1 MTRHFALA
9 ASLVS
14 SLSLSLLCAGSA
26 HAQLY
31 KWVGTDG
38 KITYSDVPPPAT
50 AKQVERKA
58 IGGGGETDTSGLP
71 FELANAVKS
80 SPVTLYTA
88 PKCAPCTQ
96 ARAMLVARG
105 IPFSEKTVVS
115 NDDIEKLRQVSGDAQ
130 LPFVLVGAT
139 KQQGYSQEVWNGVLS
154 AAGYPETS
162 MLPKTY
168 RQAPATAAAPP
179 PPPAAPA
186 AGSSAPQRQAQGSD
200 GTPAPAGNAPPG
212 FRF

>member
-14 SLSLSLLCAGSA
+14 LSMLCAGA
-26 HAQLY
+26 VHAQMY
-31 KWVGTDG
+31 KWVGADG

-58 IGGGGETDTSGLP
+58 IGGASETDTTGLP
-71 FELANAVKS
+71 FELATAVKN
-80 SPVTLYTA
+80 SPVTLYSA
-88 PKCAPCTQ
+88 PKCAPCGQ
-96 ARAMLVARG
+96 ARTLLLNRG
-105 IPFSEKTVVS
+105 VPFSEKTVSS

-130 LPFVLVGAT
+130 LPFLQVGAT
-139 KQQGYSQEVWNGVLS
+139 KQQGFAPDTWTNILS

-162 MLPKTY
+162 VLPKSY
-168 RQAPATAAAPP
+168 RQAPPTAAAPP
-179 PPPAAPA
+179 AAPA
-186 AGSSAPQRQAQGSD
+186 PAAAGKPAADGQTRSSNAAPSA
-200 GTPAPAGNAPPG
+200 APDSNTPPG